1 MTKQDTLSRIFLN
14 ACVILLFF
22 KNVRTYPQ
30 VEVDKSIQNGN
41 KTISIVNRKDQS
53 SISETNRT
61 HNRDVNSRARLFQYD
76 NPKLLNQANEH
87 EHIDGKFVFPT
98 ENIPYTD
105 SLSYISSRILAPICH
120 GSTFCERILDYPE
133 EIINNAIQQNSS
145 IQFFATIDV
154 IPDVGK
160 RIGVENTPLCL
171 STEHVIYPRSAES
184 KSKEWFVI
192 VNQDN
197 FKQGVRIETCS
208 NENSKCNIM
217 DNLPEGYN
225 TICKQKYIYRQL
237 AAVSENGKIDV
248 DMFRFPSNCCCHVK
262 FTGDPA
268 TRLGIFGD
276 QRNKQKTDINNP
288 KIPI

>member
-1 MTKQDTLSRIFLN
+1 MKKMTKQDTLSRIFLN

-41 KTISIVNRKDQS
+41 QTISTLNRKDQS
-53 SISETNRT
+53 LISEINRT
-61 HNRDVNSRARLFQYD
+61 HGRDANSKARLFQYD
-76 NPKLLNQANEH
+76 NPKLFDQPNEH

-98 ENIPYTD
+98 ENIQYAD
-105 SLSYISSRILAPICH
+105 SLSSISSRVLAPICH
-120 GSTFCERILDYPE
+120 ESTFCERIFDYPE

-145 IQFFATIDV
+145 IKFFATIDV
-154 IPDVGK
+154 IPDVVK
-160 RIGVENTPLCL
+160 RIGVGNTPLCA
-171 STEHVIYPRSAES
+171 STEQVIYPRSAES

-208 NENSKCNIM
+208 NENSKCNIV
-217 DNLPEGYN
+217 DNLPEGYE

-237 AAVSENGKIDV
+237 AAVSENGKINV

-262 FTGDPA
+262 FIGDPT

-276 QRNKQKTDINNP
+276 RRNKQKTDINNRS
-288 KIPI
+288 

>member
-41 KTISIVNRKDQS
+41 KTISILNRKDQS

-160 RIGVENTPLCL
+160 RIGVHNTPLCL

-208 NENSKCNIM
+208 NENSQCNIM

-237 AAVSENGKIDV
+237 AAVSKNGKIDV